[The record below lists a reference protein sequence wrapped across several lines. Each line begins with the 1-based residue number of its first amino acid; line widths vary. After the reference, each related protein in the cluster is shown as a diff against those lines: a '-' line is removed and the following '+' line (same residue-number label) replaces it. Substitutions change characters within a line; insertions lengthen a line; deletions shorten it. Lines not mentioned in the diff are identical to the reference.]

1 MDAMILHRAL
11 ARRTRELAARVIG
24 PKAQQPLVRPAAAWQ
39 RATLGLFAL
48 SMLGNAVQTARID
61 RLEDQRREAARDYAL
76 EKLGAAVLQA
86 EADRQARAEQAAAY
100 EAVGTY
106 QYVGECTV
114 TAYCP
119 CAACCGQWA
128 DGLTATGL
136 PAMPGIVAVDPEV
149 IPLGSTVVIDGQK
162 YLASDTGV
170 TGLHVDVCAA
180 SHQEA
185 EGFGVQTAEVWVA
198 EP

>member
-1 MDAMILHRAL
+1 MNQLTIHRAL
-11 ARRTRELAARVIG
+11 ARRTRELAA
-24 PKAQQPLVRPAAAWQ
+24 WQ
-39 RATLGLFAL
+39 RGAIGLLAL
-48 SMLGNAVQTARID
+48 STAWNMVQTARID
-61 RLEDQRREAARDYAL
+61 RLESARREAAEQLEQAQYARDYAVAQ
-76 EKLGAAVLQA
+76 LGSLARQM
-86 EADRQARAEQAAAY
+86 EADRQARAEQAVAY
-100 EAVGTY
+100 EAVGAYTY
-106 QYVGECTV
+106 IGECTV

-119 CAACCGQWA
+119 CETCCGQWA